1 MYHVLCMFTNPRM
14 ERHLQLLYCVHI
26 KYKVMH
32 VNNCKDF
39 TNSNERNLSKDA
51 ANGPKHESEIS

>member
-1 MYHVLCMFTNPRM
+1 MCIRD
-14 ERHLQLLYCVHI
+14 RLYCVHI

-32 VNNCKDF
+32 VNNSKDF

-51 ANGPKHESEIS
+51 TNGPKHESEIS